1 MRNCGARRWPLPMT
15 NHKIGGRALKRLLR
29 AGLNFFSR
37 NVEHINRLNVFPVPD
52 GDTGINMF
60 HTLQRAYREIEDTES
75 DNFSQIAEGFAHGA
89 LMGARGN
96 SGTIL
101 SQLLKGFAD
110 GLDKAPLLT
119 AELFACACQAAVQRG
134 YASVS
139 QPTEGTILTVAREST
154 EALQRREIESA
165 SLKEMLESLI
175 TAADASL
182 RNTPQLLPLL
192 KEAGVVDAGGMG
204 LVCFLRGL
212 RGDRWPR
219 QASAAQETGN
229 LAAAGAGFESFG
241 YDVQFLMIGQD
252 LDLAQTRRDLE
263 QLGWSVIV
271 VGDEETIK
279 AHIHV
284 DNPAVPIDYAIRSG
298 AMLDDVVVENMAL
311 QYRQRLAESQSMQEL
326 PPALSSSVSV
336 IAVVDGDG
344 LRAVFHELNCGA
356 VISGGAGSNPATE
369 DFVAAIQQAGNE
381 RVIILPNNR
390 NVIMAAR
397 QAADLVERIE
407 ARVAP
412 TETVLQGIS
421 AMLAFGDA
429 TDAGADLESMI
440 ARMSAASADIHSI
453 EITRATRGAR
463 LRDLEINQSDFI
475 AIVDGA
481 IRSASNDIERTTVDA
496 FAALDVTKLEL
507 ATVYYGAG
515 VSELETNHLIR
526 RLTKSFKGLVFEAV
540 YGGQSL
546 YPFLISVE

>member
-1 MRNCGARRWPLPMT
+1 MT
-15 NHKIGGRALKRLLR
+15 NHSIGGRALKRLFR
-29 AGLNFFSR
+29 AGLSYFSS
-37 NVEHINRLNVFPVPD
+37 NVERINRLNVFPVPD

-60 HTLQRAYREIEDTES
+60 HTLQRAYREIEDTAS
-75 DNFSQIAEGFAHGA
+75 DDFSQIAEGFAHGA

-119 AELFACACQAAVQRG
+119 MELFACACRAAVKRG

-139 QPTEGTILTVAREST
+139 EPTEGTILTVAREAT
-154 EALQRREIESA
+154 DALQGRDVESS
-165 SLKEMLESLI
+165 SLEEAMDALI
-175 TAADASL
+175 AAADASL
-182 RNTPQLLPLL
+182 NRTPQLLPIL

-204 LVCFLRGL
+204 LVCFLRGM
-212 RGDRWPR
+212 RGDRSPM
-219 QASAAQETGN
+219 QYSAAQGAGN
-229 LAAAGAGFESFG
+229 LAAANAGSESFG

-252 LDLAQTRRDLE
+252 LDPTQTRRDLE

-271 VGDEETIK
+271 VGDFETIK
-279 AHIHV
+279 VHIHV

-298 AMLDDVVVENMAL
+298 ALLDDVVVENMAL
-311 QYRQRLAESQSMQEL
+311 QYRQRLAGSLSMQGL
-326 PPALSSSVSV
+326 PPALSSNVSV
-336 IAVVDGDG
+336 IAVADGDG
-344 LRAVFHELNCGA
+344 MRAVFHDLNCGA
-356 VISGGAGSNPATE
+356 VIKGGAGLNPAAE
-369 DFVAAIQQAGNE
+369 DFVAAIQQAASK

-397 QAADLVERIE
+397 QAADLVEPI
-407 ARVAP
+407 AVRVVP
-412 TETVLQGIS
+412 TETVLQGIN

-440 ARMSAASADIHSI
+440 AQMRTASADIHSI
-453 EITRATRGAR
+453 EIARASRKTQ
-463 LRDLEINQSDFI
+463 LRDLEVNQSDFI

-481 IRSASNDIERTTVDA
+481 IRSASTDLERVTADA
-496 FAALDVTKLEL
+496 FAALDVATLEL

-515 VSELETNHLIR
+515 VSEFETNQLIR
-526 RLTKSFKGLVFEAV
+526 RLTKSIKGLEFEAV